1 VAVPVQTLADFVSKV
16 QPFLAQ
22 RIFPTTKEVS
32 PVSADLYPRFV
43 PPPDHYP
50 KFVPRR
56 ADGLQHRPEEPYEV
70 SVLRKKA
77 QLLADSMRNFIAVQ
91 SFAWGSGDKEPA
103 AQAEYEVRII
113 DGVQRFRRYPDGKSE
128 LEEVPYPRVNGWV
141 NPADEWSKVPNM
153 VGTEFRLKVHQAA
166 DVVVNEQRMK
176 VFQYY
181 ANVEDNLYP
190 FAPVEDFGF
199 FTISKTVAVACYGE
213 VWTDEDANII
223 RMSEHLELSDKLK
236 AYRGWEDCQVVLT
249 YGWLNREN
257 DPPRLVPL
265 TIFAVARYKKHV
277 HWCRGQFRD
286 YQIFSTRARIIASSQ
301 P

>member
-1 VAVPVQTLADFVSKV
+1 
-16 QPFLAQ
+16 
-22 RIFPTTKEVS
+22 
-32 PVSADLYPRFV
+32 
-43 PPPDHYP
+43 
-50 KFVPRR
+50 
-56 ADGLQHRPEEPYEV
+56 
-70 SVLRKKA
+70 
-77 QLLADSMRNFIAVQ
+77 M
-91 SFAWGSGDKEPA
+91 
-103 AQAEYEVRII
+103 
-113 DGVQRFRRYPDGKSE
+113 
-128 LEEVPYPRVNGWV
+128 NGWV

-166 DVVVNEQRMK
+166 DLVVNEQRMK

-181 ANVEDNLYP
+181 ASAEDNLCP

-199 FTISKTVAVACYGE
+199 FTINKTVAVACYGE

-223 RMSEHLELSDKLK
+223 RISEHLELSDKLK